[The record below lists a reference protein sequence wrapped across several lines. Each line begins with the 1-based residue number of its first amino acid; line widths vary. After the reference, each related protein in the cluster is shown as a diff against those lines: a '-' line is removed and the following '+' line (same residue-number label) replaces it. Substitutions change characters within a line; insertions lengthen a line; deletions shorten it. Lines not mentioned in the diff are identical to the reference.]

1 MSAEFEKIVLQKL
14 NNIEQDVAE
23 LKAEMKE
30 VKQDVAELKSEMK
43 EVKQDVAELKKEM
56 KEVKQD
62 VAELKSE
69 MKEAKQDIVG
79 LKQENES
86 IKTIMK
92 REFKALKEDVAV
104 LNNEMFNVVKPTI
117 KTINQKLDIM
127 ININTAKILEGQTRN
142 YNEQIKLLKQ
152 YENKNELEHS
162 KLNYEIC
169 KLKANA

>member
-23 LKAEMKE
+23 LKA
-30 VKQDVAELKSEMK
+30 
-43 EVKQDVAELKKEM
+43 EM

>member
-14 NNIEQDVAE
+14 NNIEKDVAELKIEMKEVKQDVAE

-30 VKQDVAELKSEMK
+30 VKQDVAELKAEMK
-43 EVKQDVAELKKEM
+43 EVKQDVAQLKAQM
-56 KEVKQD
+56 TD
-62 VAELKSE
+62 AEQNITE
-69 MKEAKQDIVG
+69 
-79 LKQENES
+79 LKQENVS
-86 IKTIMK
+86 IKATMK
-92 REFKALKEDVAV
+92 REFKSLKEDVTV
-104 LNNEMFNVVKPTI
+104 LKNEMFNIVKPTL

-127 ININTAKILEGQTRN
+127 ININTAKILEGQTKN

-162 KLNYEIC
+162 KMNYEIC